1 GCAGVHDE
9 SRAEA
14 MAKLRDAGLEPV
26 KAEPF
31 DAHPRRPKGAAP
43 APHSHKVSA
52 HQALVRIPRDRR
64 PCGQRNWQ
72 ATRAWLQRTNLWRE
86 RTNLKPRTRSVQKI
100 IQRYS
105 TSGAVHSS
113 ALVKKAKN

>member
-1 GCAGVHDE
+1 AGE
-9 SRAEA
+9 SRA
-14 MAKLRDAGLEPV
+14 V
-26 KAEPF
+26 
-31 DAHPRRPKGAAP
+31 RRPPSSAEGSCPGEVALNLLP
-43 APHSHKVSA
+43 LPHSHKVSA
-52 HQALVRIPRDRR
+52 HQALVPIPRDRR

-100 IQRYS
+100 IQGYS

-113 ALVKKAKN
+113 ALVKKLKTERR